1 MNRADITAPPSN
13 WSTQQLAE
21 FLVAVAASPDAPSAM
36 LCAMQWASEVLEAE
50 VAAVV
55 TDATSWR

>member
-1 MNRADITAPPSN
+1 MTRTDITTPTSS

-21 FLVAVAASPDAPSAM
+21 FLVAVAASPDPPSAM
-36 LCAMQWASEVLEAE
+36 LCAMQWAAEVLEAE

-55 TDATSWR
+55 TEELS